1 MTDQLAQF
9 AADPSLFDSHAF
21 SRQLAQTGAFI
32 PLFKAT
38 LKQGQEAL
46 NQRFREG
53 ADIRTLIYGR
63 AWMIDQLLRHAWQQ
77 HRWPD
82 DGSISLVAVGGYGRG
97 ELHPHSDI
105 DLLILLQQDNAE
117 QFRDSIA
124 AFLTFLWDISL
135 EVGSSVRTVEQCA
148 EHAGKDITIATNL
161 IESRT
166 LIGDDRLRQQ
176 MYTLVTAN
184 TVWSSQEFY
193 KAKVEEQHRR
203 HFRTNDTEYNLEPNI
218 KDSPGGL
225 RDLQTVGWV
234 AKRHFGATYLDGLVD
249 QGFLTASELDALNK
263 GELYLWTV
271 RYALHMLTDRCENRL
286 LFDHQRTLAEFF
298 GYEDTEGK
306 LAVEQFMGKYYRIAM
321 YLAEF
326 NDMLLQH
333 FEEELLEPDSNQ
345 QITPLNNRFQVRCNH
360 IEVTRNNV
368 FTQTPF
374 AMMEMF
380 VLLAQNPGLEGVR
393 ASTMR
398 LLRES
403 RQQIDVEFR
412 EDIRN
417 TSLFME
423 LLRSPE
429 GVSTE
434 LRRMTRYGILG
445 RYLPEFG
452 QIVGQMQH
460 DLFHIY
466 TVDAHTLKVI
476 KNMRL
481 FRHKDQLEKFPI
493 ANRIVRE
500 LPKIELLYIAG
511 LYHDIGKGR
520 GGDHSELG
528 AEDAE
533 HFCRRHHLGKWDTH
547 LVCWLVRTHLLMS
560 MTAQRKDISD
570 PEVIYDFAMRVRDL
584 THLDYLY
591 TLTTADIC
599 ATNNTLWNNWRA
611 SLMRQLYDATKKVL
625 RRGLSNPIN
634 NEDLIEQVQTEALDL
649 LRHEGI
655 SDYSAE
661 CMWATLGEDYFLRE
675 DAADIAWHT
684 EAILNHDD
692 REQPLVLVKETSN
705 RVYEGATKIFI
716 YTRDHEGLFAAS
728 AAALDQLNLSIQDAD
743 IITNDDGFSYNTFIV
758 LDQDH
763 QPIGDDPE
771 QILRIKTTLVE
782 ELDDPADYSAIVQRR
797 TPRQLKLFAMPSQV
811 LISTDSLRQI
821 TTLELTTSDRSG
833 LLAKVGKVFLEC
845 QIHLT
850 KAHIGNVGERAEDL
864 FFITDARGLPI
875 TDPDQ
880 ISHLQKRLCEDLDR
894 QLEQSI
900 ASNRLTGS
908 GQQGRLDSV

>member
-1 MTDQLAQF
+1 MTDQLANF
-9 AADPSLFDSHAF
+9 AADPSLFDSNAF
-21 SRQLAQTGAFI
+21 SLQLTKTGSFL
-32 PLFKAT
+32 PLFKAAM
-38 LKQGQEAL
+38 KQGQETL
-46 NQRFREG
+46 DQRFRDG

-63 AWMIDQLLRHAWQQ
+63 AWMMDQLLRHAWQQ
-77 HRWPD
+77 YDWPE
-82 DGSISLVAVGGYGRG
+82 DGSLSLVAVGGYGRG

-117 QFRDSIA
+117 QYRNSIEG
-124 AFLTFLWDISL
+124 FLTFLWDISL
-135 EVGSSVRTVEQCA
+135 EVGSSVRSIEQCA
-148 EHAGKDITIATNL
+148 EQANKDITIATNL

-166 LIGDDRLRQQ
+166 LVGDDLLRQQ
-176 MYTLVTAN
+176 MYTQVTADDI
-184 TVWSSQEFY
+184 WSSQQFY
-193 KAKVEEQHRR
+193 KAKVDEQQKR

-249 QGFLTASELDALNK
+249 QGFLTTSELEALNK

-271 RYALHMLTDRCENRL
+271 RYALHMLTGRCENRL
-286 LFDHQRTLAEFF
+286 LFDHQRTLAKFF

-333 FEEELLEPDSNQ
+333 FEEELLEQDSHQ
-345 QITPLNNRFQVRCNH
+345 QTTPLNNRFQVRCNH
-360 IEVTRNNV
+360 IEVTHDQV
-368 FTQTPF
+368 FSQTPF

-398 LLRES
+398 LLREG
-403 RQQIDVEFR
+403 RQLIDEEFSN
-412 EDIRN
+412 DIRN
-417 TSLFME
+417 TTLFME

-452 QIVGQMQH
+452 RIVGQMQH

-476 KNMRL
+476 NNMRR
-481 FRHKDQLEKFPI
+481 FRHDDQREMFPI

-500 LPKIELLYIAG
+500 VPKVALLYIAG
-511 LYHDIGKGR
+511 LFHDIGKGR

-528 AEDAE
+528 AVDAE
-533 HFCRRHHLGKWDTH
+533 RFCLNHHLGKWDTH
-547 LVCWLVRTHLLMS
+547 LVCWLIRNHLLMS

-570 PEVIYDFAMRVRDL
+570 PDVIHDFAMRVRDI

-591 TLTTADIC
+591 TLTVADIC

-611 SLMRQLYDATKKVL
+611 SLMRQLYDDTKKVL

-634 NEDLIEQVQTEALDL
+634 NHDLIEQVQKEALDL

-661 CMWATLGEDYFLRE
+661 CMWATLGEEYFLRE

-684 EAILNHDD
+684 EAILNHADHG
-692 REQPLVLVKETSN
+692 QPLVLVKETSN
-705 RVYEGATKIFI
+705 RVHEGATKIFI

-728 AAALDQLNLSIQDAD
+728 AAALDQLNLSILDAD

-758 LDQDH
+758 LKQDN
-763 QPIGDDPE
+763 QPIGNDIE
-771 QILRIKTTLVE
+771 QILRIKNTLVE
-782 ELDDPADYSAIVQRR
+782 ELDDPDDYSAIAQRR
-797 TPRQLKLFAMPSQV
+797 TPRQLKLFAMPAHVV
-811 LISTDSLRQI
+811 LSTDPIRQI
-821 TTLELTTSDRSG
+821 TTMELTTSDRPG
-833 LLAKVGKVFLEC
+833 LLARVGKVFLEC
-845 QIHLT
+845 HIHLS
-850 KAHIGNVGERAEDL
+850 KAHIVNVGARVEDV
-864 FFITDARGLPI
+864 FFITDVQGLPI
-875 TDPDQ
+875 NDPALAER
-880 ISHLQKRLCEDLDR
+880 LQKRICEVLDR
-894 QLEQSI
+894 QLES
-900 ASNRLTGS
+900 A
-908 GQQGRLDSV
+908 